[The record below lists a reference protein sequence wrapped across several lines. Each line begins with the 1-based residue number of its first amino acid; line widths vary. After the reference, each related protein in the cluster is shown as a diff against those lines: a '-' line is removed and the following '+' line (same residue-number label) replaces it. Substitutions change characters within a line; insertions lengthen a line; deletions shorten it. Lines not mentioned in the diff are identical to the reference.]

1 MRIALTSDPEIPVPP
16 RYYGG
21 IERIVDMLA
30 RELVARG
37 HEVTLF
43 AHPESRSAGT
53 LVAWPGRSSGST
65 IDTARNALTLAKAVA
80 DARFDVVHSFSRVA
94 YLAPILH
101 SRTPKLMT
109 YQREINPRSI
119 RLGHAMSGGS
129 LAFSAISRWMM
140 RDVEKTGRWFMIPN
154 GVSLDAYDFKPLVA
168 PDAPFLFLGR
178 IEKVKGP
185 HLAIEIARRAG
196 RRLILAGNVPPEH
209 QAWFDTR
216 IGPHVDGEHVA
227 FVGPVNDEQKNELLG
242 KTAALLMPILWEEPF
257 GIVMAEAMACGV
269 PVLGLRRGA
278 VAEVVED
285 GLTGF
290 VGESVEDLAAAAG
303 RLEDIDRAEC
313 RRRVERLYSAGPVVD
328 GYVEAYRQLIES
340 R

>member
-1 MRIALTSDPEIPVPP
+1 MRIALTADPELPVPP
-16 RYYGG
+16 QFYGG

-30 RELVARG
+30 CELSARG

-53 LVAWPGRSSGST
+53 LVAWPGGSSSSRF
-65 IDTARNALTLAKAVA
+65 DTARNALTLATRVGN
-80 DARFDVVHSFSRVA
+80 ARFDVVHSFSRVA
-94 YLAPILH
+94 YLAPILR

-119 RLGHAMSGGS
+119 RLGHAISGGS

-140 RDVEKTGRWFMIPN
+140 RDLDKTGRWFMIPN
-154 GVSLDAYDFKPLVA
+154 GVSLAAYDFQPLVA
-168 PDAPFLFLGR
+168 SDAPFIFLGR
-178 IEKVKGP
+178 LEEIKGP

-196 RRLILAGNVPPEH
+196 RKLILAGNVPPEH
-209 QAWFDTR
+209 QSWFDAEVA
-216 IGPHVDGEHVA
+216 PQVDGVHVA
-227 FVGPVNDEQKNELLG
+227 FVGPVNDSQKNELLG
-242 KTAALLMPILWEEPF
+242 KAAALLMPILWEEPF

-278 VAEVVED
+278 VPEVVED
-285 GLTGF
+285 GVTGF
-290 VGESVEDLAAAAG
+290 IGESVDDLVAAAG
-303 RLEDIDRAEC
+303 RLAQIDRGAC
-313 RRRVERLYSAGPVVD
+313 RQRVERHYSAGPVVD
-328 GYVEAYRQLIES
+328 GYLKAYSQLIEG